1 MTALLTF
8 LRSAPFCPL
17 PLGRDLRLGCSRP
30 LTCGPTLNVAFIKP
44 DLLSRV
50 VRHGWG
56 GEQLSRSYWES
67 LWITAGSWS
76 SSGADAKVGVSI
88 ESTPLGRSRYK

>member
-1 MTALLTF
+1 MTVLLTF

-17 PLGRDLRLGCSRP
+17 PLGRDLRLRCSRT
-30 LTCGPTLNVAFIKP
+30 LTCGPSLNVAFIKP
-44 DLLSRV
+44 DLLSWV

-56 GEQLSRSYWES
+56 GEQPFQAYWVS
-67 LWITAGSWS
+67 PWITAGSWS
-76 SSGADAKVGVSI
+76 SFEADDKVGVSI